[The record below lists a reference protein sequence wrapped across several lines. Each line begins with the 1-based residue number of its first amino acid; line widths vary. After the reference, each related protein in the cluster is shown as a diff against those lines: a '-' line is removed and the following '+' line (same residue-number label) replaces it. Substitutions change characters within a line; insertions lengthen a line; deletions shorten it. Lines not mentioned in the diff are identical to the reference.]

1 MDSHKIEL
9 VRASFPQVAAIAPRA
24 ARLFYGRLF
33 DLDPTVERL
42 FNPSRMKSQGT
53 KLMTA
58 LAFVVAHLDRPER
71 LLPVARD
78 MALRHVRYGVR
89 REHYI
94 PVGEALLWTLEQGL
108 GAGFTPELRAA
119 WAEAYVTLASVMTEA
134 AYAEMA
140 A

>member
-1 MDSHKIEL
+1 MDAHKIEL

-33 DLDPTVERL
+33 DLDPSVERL
-42 FNPSRMKSQGT
+42 FHPARMKSQGT

-71 LLPVARD
+71 LLPVARN
-78 MALRHVRYGVR
+78 MAVRHVGYGVR

-108 GAGFTPELRAA
+108 GAAFTPELRAA
-119 WAEAYVTLASVMTEA
+119 WAAAYVTLAAVMTEA

>member
-1 MDSHKIEL
+1 MDAHRIEL
-9 VRASFPQVAAIAPRA
+9 VRASFPKVAAIAPQA

-33 DLDPTVERL
+33 DLDPSVERL
-42 FNPSRMKSQGT
+42 FDPARMTSQGA

-58 LAFVVAHLDRPER
+58 LGFVVAHLDRPER

-78 MALRHVRYGVR
+78 LAVRHLSYGVR

-94 PVGEALLWTLEQGL
+94 PVGEALLWTLEKGL
-108 GAGFTPELRAA
+108 GDGFTPELRAA
-119 WAEAYVTLASVMTEA
+119 WAEAYVTLAAAMTDA
-134 AYAEMA
+134 AYVEMA

>member
-1 MDSHKIEL
+1 MDAQSIEL
-9 VRASFPQVAAIAPRA
+9 VRASFPKVAAIAPQA

-33 DLDPTVERL
+33 DLDPSVERL

-58 LAFVVAHLDRPER
+58 LAFVVAHLDRPGK
-71 LLPVARD
+71 LLPVASD
-78 MALRHVRYGVR
+78 MALRHVGYGVR

-108 GAGFTPELRAA
+108 GEAFTPELRAA
-119 WAEAYVTLASVMTEA
+119 WAEAYVMLASVMTEA
-134 AYAEMA
+134 AYPEMA

>member
-1 MDSHKIEL
+1 MDAHRIAL
-9 VRASFPQVAAIAPRA
+9 VRASFPKVAAIAPQA

-33 DLDPTVERL
+33 DLDPSVERL
-42 FNPSRMKSQGT
+42 FNLARMKSQGT

-58 LAFVVAHLDRPER
+58 LAFVVAHLDRPDR
-71 LLPVARD
+71 LLPVIRD
-78 MALRHVRYGVR
+78 MAVRHVGYGVR

-94 PVGEALLWTLEQGL
+94 PVGEALLWALEQGL
-108 GAGFTPELRAA
+108 GAAFTSELRAA